1 MKERITLQSFIEQ
14 KIQDDSELRHIVYAM
29 ARSVKEIS
37 QLVATAAFRDLFG
50 AVGEV
55 NIQGEEKQ
63 KLDDISDDV
72 IIRYLKSSEAVA
84 LMVTEEQE
92 HVVQGTES
100 GSYVVAYDPMD
111 GSSNLGVNIAVGT
124 IFSVFERKDKT
135 KPASSD
141 DFMRTGRDTKLAGYA
156 VYGSNTLIV
165 LAWDDQVHEFTLDP
179 GTDPDTKPGGGEFIL
194 TDADIKMPA
203 QGSIYSSNEGNF
215 FAWSED
221 TQKFVSRIKTA
232 SGGCKG
238 RYIGSLVVDFH
249 RNLKKGGVFLYPSSS
264 KNPDGK
270 LRLLYECVPMAKI
283 IETAGGFAVSSVT
296 CNTPILDVEACDIHQ
311 RTSFIVGSKNYEE
324 LL

>member
-1 MKERITLQSFIEQ
+1 MKERITLQSYIEQ
-14 KIQDDSELRHIVYAM
+14 KIQKDPQLCRVIYAM
-29 ARSVKEIS
+29 AQSVKEIS
-37 QLVATAAFRDLFG
+37 HLVATAAFRDLFG
-50 AVGEV
+50 LVGEV
-55 NIQGEEKQ
+55 NVQGEEKQ

-84 LMVTEEQE
+84 LMATEEQE
-92 HVVQGTES
+92 HVVQGSEN
-100 GSYVVAYDPMD
+100 GSYIVAYDPMD

-135 KPASSD
+135 KPATSD

-165 LAWDDQVHEFTLDP
+165 LAWENQVHEFTLDP
-179 GTDPDTKPGGGEFIL
+179 ENGQFVL
-194 TDADIKMPA
+194 TDQDIKMPET
-203 QGSIYSSNEGNF
+203 GNIYSSNEGNF

-232 SGGCKG
+232 AGSCKG
-238 RYIGSLVVDFH
+238 RYVGSLVVDFH
-249 RNLKKGGVFLYPSSS
+249 RNLKKGGIFLYPSSS
-264 KNPDGK
+264 KNPNGK

-283 IETAGGFAVSSVT
+283 IEAAGGFAVSSVT
-296 CNTPILDVEACDIHQ
+296 CSTPILDIEACDIHQ
-311 RTSFIVGSKNYEE
+311 RTSLIAGSENYKK